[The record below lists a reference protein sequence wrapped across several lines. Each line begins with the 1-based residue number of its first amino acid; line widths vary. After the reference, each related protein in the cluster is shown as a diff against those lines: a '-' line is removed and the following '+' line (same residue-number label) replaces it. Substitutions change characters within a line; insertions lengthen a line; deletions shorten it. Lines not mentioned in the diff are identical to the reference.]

1 MNQFYVIEF
10 RDGSFFQNLESDHG
24 GPKATAQR
32 FESVQ
37 AVDRFMKSN
46 EWILFYGG
54 MAVRA

>member
-1 MNQFYVIEF
+1 MYVIEF
-10 RDGSFFQNLESDHG
+10 RDGSFFQSLEADHG

-32 FESVQ
+32 FESIH
-37 AVDRFMKSN
+37 AADNFMRSH